1 MPEIKN
7 TFLKSK
13 MNKDLDS
20 RIIPN
25 GEYRDG
31 QNISISTSEGADVGA
46 LENIRGNSLLSSMGI
61 NGVDIE
67 CIGTYSDVS
76 KNRIYIFST
85 NNNEQTSTEPPQ
97 LTTSGSSSISTSITL
112 KKLPIQNYIS
122 YIQLDNDSNVVD
134 SKILVG
140 GNFLNFSKDSKIYNV
155 NLIEDLLFWT
165 DNRNQPRKINV
176 ETAISNS
183 YFNEDEPGYYSH
195 EDHISV
201 AKYAPY
207 SSINFLKSLDNEDP
221 SKIEKTLKN
230 QSDEFMPPFLA
241 VPVRVRESDFFGTN
255 FLSYNND
262 SSPPPTGSGKD
273 DAFTNLINYLS
284 DGNNRGRPNF
294 SISGNFDPPTRDFFN
309 FTEFPDT
316 AYKIKVNIQGQPSAK
331 VAYVDRITN
340 NTGVFLQDEGGT
352 PIGSFK
358 DVLGWEGEL
367 PADAN
372 TGIGGNF
379 VVQFSLQNP
388 DFDISFAQS
397 GVDEDFLKS
406 KFVRFSYRF
415 KYDDNEYSLIA
426 PFSQHAFVPKQFGY
440 FLGDDENRAKK
451 SGIVSFMENQI
462 TTAGLVID
470 LPCAAN
476 EMFDKLKAKELQILY
491 KASDEQALKVVTDIG
506 LSNFNSVKG
515 IPKTVLLNNSIPS
528 NNVGYAVNQI
538 YKTEEGSGKD
548 LTIKVTGIGAS
559 GNITTAS
566 VAYSGYG
573 YTSQDTVKVIDPNN
587 NSASA
592 YLSISSLTNTI
603 IYDYNS
609 QKPIKVL
616 PENEIVRVSDIVPI
630 RAKTQEAIGNRIVYG
645 NFMQSSDSLDSLKY
659 NVSYVSKSTN
669 NSIELNNSTLKQGRS
684 YQVGVVLQDRYG
696 RSSNVILE
704 NNDGSFNSTFFSP
717 YTDGDGDPTSWH
729 GNSIL
734 FKLSEK
740 IKENV
745 DGDYY
750 GVWSEKNPMGWY
762 SYKIVVKQE
771 DQDYYNIYT
780 PGGVSGNIKFTKW
793 TEDLS
798 YEDTEETFNFASF
811 NDNINKIPR
820 DLKEIG
826 PSDNIYFSS
835 IDLVNRVQQTHTF
848 NTDFPNSNNQ
858 NSSFNERQDIT
869 NIKPF
874 RELGDWTIYKGVN
887 LKYTTI
893 GPAAV
898 RQDGEDKTYDDD
910 TYIYPGNIGE
920 VDPFFLDNNKNPI
933 ITTLST
939 TKRLG
944 AKASDQEVGY
954 HFAKELMV
962 FETKPTRSN
971 LDIYY
976 ETSTSGLISDLNFSF
991 DNDQSNIGGLS
1002 DISFVSLGGLQE
1014 QLEYPVDISN
1024 SFGCVDSSG
1033 NFLTDPTVEIKINN
1047 VVEKFVDDSGSTIT
1061 NNMLQFPTTNPPTP
1075 PYLSGRGWL
1084 SGNFFLSDVSNPF
1097 QLSIV
1102 SPATPSSSPRY
1113 RIQTRRPL
1121 LSSKERSTVSY
1132 DIELG
1137 VFQNGVQVLT
1147 KTFSPELI
1155 NNPPKI
1161 GNITMPEAPIR
1172 PGGVAGLIVDRFSY
1186 IYKNH
1191 WSPSNSDINDEGQT
1205 GTWQSAPNARG
1216 ATNNDGVDLFI
1227 SSHKKNPLDIIG
1239 TTASFDANEG
1249 KGYSTTIPGRIYGNS
1264 RSVGWNNLQ
1273 HPLPTDRVRAFIA
1286 AVSYSTNGSEPI
1298 NINSNGV
1305 VIDSTTSS
1313 VNSLG
1318 DTIFYGSNS
1327 DYLIKKEVIDYAQ
1340 TTDSAGNAFNQSL
1353 LDQINLDPQNYWR
1366 FTNQFQNSRL
1376 ANLEYKVIDG
1386 RIQRV
1391 QQYWNRSSIA
1401 SYDGGLRPLSYGNLT
1416 LGPQGNFGF
1425 ASLNGDITTTM
1436 LYVDLPT
1443 SGGPLDWPDG
1453 AVFILDIVAID
1464 NSMPIGHANR
1474 QSDPYRIKCLIVNH
1488 ESSTPNQ

>member
-1 MPEIKN
+1 MIH
-7 TFLKSK
+7 
-13 MNKDLDS
+13 
-20 RIIPN
+20 
-25 GEYRDG
+25 
-31 QNISISTSEGADVGA
+31 Q
-46 LENIRGNSLLSSMGI
+46 LE
-61 NGVDIE
+61 
-67 CIGTYSDVS
+67 T
-76 KNRIYIFST
+76 
-85 NNNEQTSTEPPQ
+85 
-97 LTTSGSSSISTSITL
+97 
-112 KKLPIQNYIS
+112 
-122 YIQLDNDSNVVD
+122 
-134 SKILVG
+134 
-140 GNFLNFSKDSKIYNV
+140 
-155 NLIEDLLFWT
+155 
-165 DNRNQPRKINV
+165 
-176 ETAISNS
+176 
-183 YFNEDEPGYYSH
+183 
-195 EDHISV
+195 
-201 AKYAPY
+201 
-207 SSINFLKSLDNEDP
+207 
-221 SKIEKTLKN
+221 
-230 QSDEFMPPFLA
+230 
-241 VPVRVRESDFFGTN
+241 
-255 FLSYNND
+255 
-262 SSPPPTGSGKD
+262 
-273 DAFTNLINYLS
+273 
-284 DGNNRGRPNF
+284 
-294 SISGNFDPPTRDFFN
+294 FFN

-352 PIGSFK
+352 PIPSFK

-491 KASDEQALKVVTDIG
+491 KASDEQALKVVTDID

-750 GVWSEKNPMGWY
+750 GVWSETNPMGWY

-798 YEDTEETFNFASF
+798 YEDAEETFNFASF

-835 IDLVNRVQQTHTF
+835 IDLINRVQQTHTF

-939 TKRLG
+939 TRRLG

-1047 VVEKFVDDSGSTIT
+1047 VVEKFVDASGSTTT
-1061 NNMLQFPTTNPPTP
+1061 NTMLQSPTTSPPTP

-1084 SGNFFLSDVSNPF
+1084 SGNFFKSDVSNPF
-1097 QLSIV
+1097 QLLIV

-1121 LSSKERSTVSY
+1121 LSSRVKSTVSY
-1132 DIELG
+1132 DIELS
-1137 VFQNGVQVLT
+1137 VFQNGVQILT
-1147 KTFSPELI
+1147 KTLSPELT

-1161 GNITMPEAPIR
+1161 GNITLPRA
-1172 PGGVAGLIVDRFSY
+1172 RFSSTSPDDGQLIDRVSF

-1191 WSPSNSDINDEGQT
+1191 WSPSNSNIDNAGYST
-1205 GTWQSAPNARG
+1205 GTELWIGVPNANG
-1216 ATNNDGVDLFI
+1216 SFDPAAVGGSDLFD
-1227 SSHKKNPLDIIG
+1227 SQNKKNPLDIIG
-1239 TTASFDANEG
+1239 TTASSNPTSDKDDDDDYIG
-1249 KGYSTTIPGRIYGNS
+1249 RGYSTRIPGFKYENS
-1264 RSVGWNNLQ
+1264 TLTARANSE
-1273 HPLPTDRVRAFIA
+1273 HPCPSNRVRAFIA
-1286 AVSYSTNGSEPI
+1286 LISYSTNGSEPI
-1298 NINSNGV
+1298 NVDSSGV
-1305 VIDSTTSS
+1305 VIDGENPIPGISNIG
-1313 VNSLG
+1313 VIG
-1318 DTIFYGSNS
+1318 ANS
-1327 DYLIKKEVIDYAQ
+1327 DYVIRKEVIDYAQ
-1340 TTDSAGNAFNQSL
+1340 TTDSAGVAFNQDL
-1353 LDQINLDPQNYWR
+1353 LDKTNLDPQNYWR
-1366 FTNQFQNSRL
+1366 FDGQYQNSRV
-1376 ANLEYKVIDG
+1376 ANLDYKVIDG

-1391 QQYWNRSSIA
+1391 DEYWRREKVKSFSTGIK
-1401 SYDGGLRPLSYGNLT
+1401 PLSYGGLT
-1416 LGPQGNFGF
+1416 LDNFGF
-1425 ASLNGDITTTM
+1425 ASLKGDVTTTM
-1436 LYVDLPT
+1436 LYVDLKT
-1443 SGGPLDWPDG
+1443 SGGALDWENG
-1453 AVFILDIVAID
+1453 SVFILDIVAID

-1474 QSDPYRIKCLIVNH
+1474 QSDPYRIKCLIVNRERH
-1488 ESSTPNQ
+1488 ATAAGYNNE

>member
-31 QNISISTSEGADVGA
+31 RNISISTSEGADVGA
-46 LENIRGNSLLSSMGI
+46 LENIRGNSLLSFIGV
-61 NGVDIE
+61 NGVDVE

-76 KNRIYIFST
+76 RNRIYIFST
-85 NNNEQTSTEPPQ
+85 NNNEQTSTEPPK

-112 KKLPIQNYIS
+112 KKSPIQNYIS

-165 DNRNQPRKINV
+165 DNRNQPRKINI

-183 YFNEDEPGYYSH
+183 YFSEDDPGYYNH

-241 VPVRVRESDFFGTN
+241 VPVRVLKSDFFGTN
-255 FLSYNND
+255 FLTYNNNFD
-262 SSPPPTGSGKD
+262 RSKHDTTFSD
-273 DAFTNLINYLS
+273 LINYLS
-284 DGNNRGRPNF
+284 DGSSRGRSAF
-294 SISGNFDPPTRDFFN
+294 TAGGDFDLPTRDFFN
-309 FTEFPDT
+309 FTQFPDT

-331 VAYVDRITN
+331 VAYVDRIT
-340 NTGVFLQDEGGT
+340 TGSGVFLQDEGGT

-358 DVLGWEGEL
+358 DFLGWEGDL
-367 PADAN
+367 PADAS

-379 VVQFSLQNP
+379 VVEFSLQNP
-388 DFDISFAQS
+388 DFDILFAQS

-415 KYDDNEYSLIA
+415 KYDDDEYSLIA

-440 FLGDDENRAKK
+440 FLGDDENKAKK

-476 EMFDKLKAKELQILY
+476 EMFDKLKTKELQILY
-491 KASDEQALKVVTDIG
+491 KASDEQALKVVTDID
-506 LSNFNSVKG
+506 LSSSSDVKG
-515 IPKTVLLNNSIPS
+515 VPKTVLLNNRIPS
-528 NNVGYAVNQI
+528 NNVGYAINQI
-538 YKTEEGSGKD
+538 YKTEEGSGKG
-548 LTIKVTGIGAS
+548 LTIKVTGIGAGGS
-559 GNITTAS
+559 ITTAS

-573 YTSQDTVKVIDPNN
+573 YTLQDTVKVIDPNN
-587 NSASA
+587 DSASA

-603 IYDYNS
+603 IHDYNS

-645 NFMQSSDSLDSLKY
+645 NFTQSSDSLDSLKY

-669 NSIELNNSTLKQGRS
+669 NSIELNNSSLKQGRS

-750 GVWSEKNPMGWY
+750 GVWSETNPMGWY

-798 YEDTEETFNFASF
+798 YEDAEETFNFASF

-835 IDLVNRVQQTHTF
+835 IELINRVQQTHIF

-874 RELGDWTIYKGVN
+874 RELGDWTIYKSVN
-887 LKYTTI
+887 LAYTTI

-898 RQDGEDKTYDDD
+898 DGGSDYTDP
-910 TYIYPGNIGE
+910 TYIYPGAVGE

-944 AKASDQEVGY
+944 AKATDQEVAH

-991 DNDQSNIGGLS
+991 DNDQSNIGSLS

-1014 QLEYPVDISN
+1014 QLEYPADISN

-1047 VVEKFVDDSGSTIT
+1047 VVEKFVDASGNITTST
-1061 NNMLQFPTTNPPTP
+1061 MLQFPTTSPPTP

-1084 SGNFFLSDVSNPF
+1084 SGNFFQSDVSNPF

-1121 LSSKERSTVSY
+1121 LSSKVESTIGY

-1137 VFQNGVQVLT
+1137 AFQNGVQILT
-1147 KTFSPELI
+1147 KTLSPELI

-1161 GNITMPEAPIR
+1161 GNITFPRAVQADDGYI
-1172 PGGVAGLIVDRFSY
+1172 IDRVRF

-1191 WSPSNSDINDEGQT
+1191 WSSSNSNIDDAGYSKSIE
-1205 GTWQSAPNARG
+1205 WLAAPNASG
-1216 ATNNDGVDLFI
+1216 SLKVSGNDLFDSQNI
-1227 SSHKKNPLDIIG
+1227 KNPLDIIG
-1239 TTASFDANEG
+1239 TTASVNPTSAMEDGEYLGA
-1249 KGYSTTIPGRIYGNS
+1249 GYSTGIPGFKYENS
-1264 RSVGWNNLQ
+1264 TSVARANSE
-1273 HPLPTDRVRAFIA
+1273 HPCPSDRVRVFIA
-1286 AVSYSTNGSEPI
+1286 LISYSTNGSEPI
-1298 NINSNGV
+1298 NVDSSGV
-1305 VIDSTTSS
+1305 VIDGEAPTTHTF
-1313 VNSLG
+1313 G
-1318 DTIFYGSNS
+1318 AIGANS
-1327 DYLIKKEVIDYAQ
+1327 DYIIRKEVIDYAQ
-1340 TTDSAGNAFNQSL
+1340 EQDSAGVAFNQDL
-1353 LDQINLDPQNYWR
+1353 LDQTDLDPQNYWR
-1366 FTNQFQNSRL
+1366 FENQYQNSRV
-1376 ANLEYKVIDG
+1376 ANLDYKVIDG
-1386 RIQRV
+1386 RIQV
-1391 QQYWNRSSIA
+1391 VDQYWGRESINGF
-1401 SYDGGLRPLSYGNLT
+1401 YTGIKPLSYGNLT
-1416 LGPQGNFGF
+1416 LDNFGF
-1425 ASLNGDITTTM
+1425 ASLKGDVTTTM
-1436 LYVDLPT
+1436 LYVDLNT
-1443 SGGPLDWPDG
+1443 VGGPLDWTNG

-1474 QSDPYRIKCLIVNH
+1474 QSDPYRIKCLIVNREIH
-1488 ESSTPNQ
+1488 KASQ